1 MSLSVEVSARYE
13 EEEVVWGE
21 ESFVPKSVNTKQRMT
36 NIADRATVRPISHTL
51 LSFFAFLLKNDV
63 G

>member
-1 MSLSVEVSARYE
+1 MSVEVSARYE

-21 ESFVPKSVNTKQRMT
+21 ESFVPKSANTQQRMT
-36 NIADRATVRPISHTL
+36 NIVDRATVRPITHTL
-51 LSFFAFLLKNDV
+51 LSLSAFLLKNDV